1 MPPTDRRTLLLV
13 DANGLVYRAFFALP
27 YFTTRDGRPTNAVY
41 GFTTMLLKVLE
52 EQAPEYV
59 AVAFDR
65 PGPTFRHEAF
75 AEYKARR
82 RPMPDDLR
90 PQIALAKQVVEAL
103 ELPVFEVT
111 GFEAD
116 DVIGT
121 LVRRAEAGGF
131 DVLIVTGDLDALQL
145 VSAHTRVM
153 MTSRGISETVVYD
166 EAGVAAKLGV
176 TPAQVPDFK
185 SLKGDATDNIPGVPG
200 VGDKTAARL
209 LAGGTTVETLLAGL
223 DGLADARLRAKLA
236 EHREQIVQSKHIAT
250 IATDVDLSLDW
261 AALRRRTPDLD
272 RVRALFTDLEFKTLL
287 DRLGV
292 ATAAPAEQAPGAYRT
307 VSAAELGAALA
318 AATQLAIAPVAGE
331 GHPFAARLLGVAV
344 ATRPGE
350 AVYAEVN
357 GGVPAPLARVLER
370 EDLPK
375 LSQDVKRDLLL
386 LEGAGLAPRGF
397 VFDVGLASYLL
408 DPAKRT
414 HTLGG
419 AAWDFLRWR
428 MHDGAESPAATPHAG
443 RGEGLALGVGPAEAA
458 AEEADAI
465 ARLRDVME
473 RGLRTRDV
481 ERLYR
486 DVDLPLASVLARM
499 ERVGVAI
506 DAAALRALSV
516 SFRERLDALTR
527 DIHRLAGTEFNIGS
541 PRQLAFV
548 LFEKLQLPAQKRT
561 KTGYSTDA
569 EVLEQLAPLSDVVAK
584 ILEHRR
590 LSKLLGT
597 YVDALPAALHAATG
611 RLHPTFN
618 QAGSSTGRII
628 TTEPN
633 LQNIP
638 IFEEDGREVRRAFV
652 AGRPGNVLLSADYS
666 QIELRVLAHITEDPG
681 LLEAFRAGRD
691 IHTATSAEVFG
702 VASDAVT
709 AEMRRQ
715 AKMFNYG
722 IAYGITDY
730 GLAVRLRTS
739 REEARAFMDAYFA
752 RYGRVAD
759 YMRTAVER
767 ARRDGYVSTLLGRR
781 LTVPDIL
788 SRHRPTR
795 ERAERV
801 AINAAIQGT
810 AADIIKLAMLKIAR
824 EFLPRFPDVE
834 MVLQIHDELLFEV
847 PAGLVRDV
855 APEIRRLMAEAFP
868 LCVPLS
874 ADAGVGPN
882 WLDLTDVA

>member
-1 MPPTDRRTLLLV
+1 MSPADRRTLLLV

-52 EQAPEYV
+52 EQAPGYV
-59 AVAFDR
+59 AVAFDK

-75 AEYKARR
+75 ADYKALR

-90 PQIALAKQVVEAL
+90 PQVALAKQVVEAM
-103 ELPVFEVT
+103 ELPIFEVAA
-111 GFEAD
+111 FEAD

-121 LVRRAEAGGF
+121 LARRAEADGF

-145 VSAHTRVM
+145 VSPRTKVM
-153 MTSRGISETVVYD
+153 MTSRGISETMIYD
-166 EAGVAAKLGV
+166 EAAVQTKLGV

-185 SLKGDATDNIPGVPG
+185 SLKGDSTDNIPGVPG
-200 VGDKTAARL
+200 VGEKTAARL
-209 LAGGTTVETLLAGL
+209 LAGGTTVEALLAGL
-223 DGLADARLRAKLA
+223 NGVADARLRAKIE
-236 EHREQIVQSKHIAT
+236 EHREQILQSKHIAT
-250 IATDVDLSLDW
+250 IAADIDLPVVW
-261 AALRRRTPDLD
+261 ADLRRHTPDMA

-292 ATAAPAEQAPGAYRT
+292 AAAAPAEQAPGTYRT
-307 VSAAELGAALA
+307 IAAADLGAVLA
-318 AATQLAIAPVAGE
+318 DVSQLAVAPVAAD
-331 GHPFAARLLGVAV
+331 GHPFAARLRGIAL
-344 ATRPGE
+344 ATRGGE
-350 AVYAEVN
+350 AVYLALN
-357 GGVPAPLARVLER
+357 GDVPRPLADALER
-370 EDLPK
+370 DDLPK
-375 LSQDVKRDLLL
+375 LSQDIKRDRLL

-397 VFDVGLASYLL
+397 VFDVGLASYDL
-408 DPAKRT
+408 DPAKRS
-414 HTLGG
+414 HTLAS
-419 AAWDFLRWR
+419 AAWDYLHWQL
-428 MHDGAESPAATPHAG
+428 HEGAGAAEAD
-443 RGEGLALGVGPAEAA
+443 GLALGTSAPETA
-458 AEEADAI
+458 AEEADLI
-465 ARLRDVME
+465 VRLRDVME
-473 RGLRTRDV
+473 RGLRTCEV

-486 DVDLPLASVLARM
+486 EVDLPLAAVLARM

-506 DAAALRALSV
+506 DAGALRALSV

-527 DIHRLAGTEFNIGS
+527 EIHRLAGTEFNIGS
-541 PRQLAFV
+541 PKQLAFV
-548 LFEKLQLPAQKRT
+548 LFEKLQLPAQKKT

-569 EVLEQLAPLSDVVAK
+569 EVLEQLAPLSEVVAK

-597 YVDALPAALHAATG
+597 YVDALPAALHPATG
-611 RLHPTFN
+611 RLHPTYN

-652 AGRPGNVLLSADYS
+652 AGLPGHVLLSADYS
-666 QIELRVLAHITEDPG
+666 QIELRVLAHITGDPG
-681 LLEAFRAGRD
+681 LLAAFQEGRD
-691 IHTATSAEVFG
+691 IHTATSAEVFA
-702 VASDAVT
+702 VAPDAVT

-730 GLAVRLRTS
+730 GLATRLKTS
-739 REEARAFMDAYFA
+739 REEARAFMDTYFA
-752 RYGRVAD
+752 RYARVAD
-759 YMRTAVER
+759 YMREAVER
-767 ARRDGYVSTLLGRR
+767 CRREGEVRTLLGRR
-781 LTVPDIL
+781 LVVPDIL

-824 EFLPRFPDVE
+824 ELLPRFPGVE
-834 MVLQIHDELLFEV
+834 MVLQIHDELLFEL
-847 PAGLVRDV
+847 PKDLVRDA
-855 APEIRRLMAEAFP
+855 APEIRRLMADAYP
-868 LCVPLS
+868 LRVPLPV
-874 ADAGVGPN
+874 DAGIGPN

>member
-1 MPPTDRRTLLLV
+1 
-13 DANGLVYRAFFALP
+13 
-27 YFTTRDGRPTNAVY
+27 
-41 GFTTMLLKVLE
+41 
-52 EQAPEYV
+52 
-59 AVAFDR
+59 
-65 PGPTFRHEAF
+65 
-75 AEYKARR
+75 
-82 RPMPDDLR
+82 
-90 PQIALAKQVVEAL
+90 VE
-103 ELPVFEVT
+103 
-111 GFEAD
+111 
-116 DVIGT
+116 
-121 LVRRAEAGGF
+121 
-131 DVLIVTGDLDALQL
+131 
-145 VSAHTRVM
+145 
-153 MTSRGISETVVYD
+153 
-166 EAGVAAKLGV
+166 AKLGV
-176 TPAQVPDFK
+176 APAQVPDLK

-209 LAGGTTVETLLAGL
+209 LAGGATVETLLADLNGMP
-223 DGLADARLRAKLA
+223 DAKLRAKLA
-236 EHREQIVQSKHIAT
+236 EHREQILSSKHLAT
-250 IATDVDLSLDW
+250 IATDVDLPVDW
-261 AALRRRTPDLD
+261 AVLRRHTPDME
-272 RVRALFTDLEFKTLL
+272 RVRALFTELEFKTLL

-292 ATAAPAEQAPGAYRT
+292 VAAAPAEQAPGTYRT
-307 VSAAELGAALA
+307 IGAAKLGAVLA
-318 AATQLAIAPVAGE
+318 DATKLAIVPVAGE
-331 GHPFAARLLGVAV
+331 GHPFAARLEGIAL

-350 AVYAEVN
+350 AVYLELN
-357 GGVPAPLARVLER
+357 GSVPGPLADALER

-375 LSQDVKRDLLL
+375 LSEDVKRDVLLA
-386 LEGAGLAPRGF
+386 EGAGLTPRGF
-397 VFDVGLASYLL
+397 VFDVGLASYDL
-408 DPAKRT
+408 DPAKRS
-414 HTLGG
+414 HTLAS
-419 AAWDFLRWR
+419 AAWDFLHWR
-428 MHDGAESPAATPHAG
+428 LHEDGAEEGGLLLGASASETAG
-443 RGEGLALGVGPAEAA
+443 
-458 AEEADAI
+458 EEADLI
-465 ARLRDVME
+465 VRLHDVME
-473 RGLRTRDV
+473 RGLRTREV

-486 DVDLPLASVLARM
+486 DVDLPLASVLAQM
-499 ERVGVAI
+499 ERAGVAI

-516 SFRERLDALTR
+516 SFRERLDALTG

-541 PRQLAFV
+541 PKQLAFV

-569 EVLEQLAPLSDVVAK
+569 EVLEQLAPLSEVVAK

-597 YVDALPAALHAATG
+597 YVDALPAALHTTTG

-681 LLEAFRAGRD
+681 LLAAFQEGRD

-702 VASDAVT
+702 VAPDAVT
-709 AEMRRQ
+709 ADMRRQ

-722 IAYGITDY
+722 IAYGITDF
-730 GLAVRLRTS
+730 GLAVRLKTS

-752 RYGRVAD
+752 RYPRVAD
-759 YMRTAVER
+759 YMRQAVER
-767 ARRDGYVSTLLGRR
+767 CRRDGDVRTLLGRR
-781 LTVPDIL
+781 LPVPDIL

-824 EFLPRFPDVE
+824 ELLPRFPGVE

-847 PAGLVRDV
+847 PKELVGDA
-855 APEIRRLMAEAFP
+855 APEIRRLMADAYP
-868 LCVPLS
+868 LRVPLV

-882 WLDLTDVA
+882 WLDLTDIA

>member
-1 MPPTDRRTLLLV
+1 MSPADRRLLLLV

-52 EQAPEYV
+52 EQGPEYV
-59 AVAFDR
+59 AVAFDK
-65 PGPTFRHEAF
+65 PGPTFRHETF
-75 AEYKARR
+75 AEYKALR

-90 PQIALAKQVVEAL
+90 PQIALTKQIVEAMD
-103 ELPVFEVT
+103 LPIFEVA

-121 LVRRAEAGGF
+121 LARRAEAAGF
-131 DVLIVTGDLDALQL
+131 EVLIVTGDLDALQL
-145 VSAHTRVM
+145 VSPRTRVM
-153 MTSRGISETVVYD
+153 MTSRGISETVIYD
-166 EAGVAAKLGV
+166 EAGVETKLGV
-176 TPAQVPDFK
+176 TPVQVPDFK
-185 SLKGDATDNIPGVPG
+185 SLKGDSTDNIPGVPG

-209 LAGGTTVETLLAGL
+209 LTGGKTVEALLSGL
-223 DGLADARLRAKLA
+223 NGVTDARLRAKLE
-236 EHREQIVQSKHIAT
+236 EHREQILQSKHIAT
-250 IATDVDLSLDW
+250 IAADMDLPVDWDV
-261 AALRRRTPDLD
+261 LRRHTPDMA

-292 ATAAPAEQAPGAYRT
+292 ASAAPADQHPGTYRT
-307 VSAAELGAALA
+307 IVPDELGRVLGPASQVAVALVAA
-318 AATQLAIAPVAGE
+318 E
-331 GHPFAARLLGVAV
+331 GHPFDARLRGAAV
-344 ATRPGE
+344 ATHAGE
-350 AVYAEVN
+350 AVYVELNGEVP
-357 GGVPAPLARVLER
+357 GPLADVVQR

-375 LSQDVKRDLLL
+375 LSQDIKRDRLL

-397 VFDVGLASYLL
+397 VFDVGLASFAM
-408 DPAKRT
+408 DPAKRS
-414 HTLGG
+414 HTLAS
-419 AAWDFLRWR
+419 AAWDYLHWQL
-428 MHDGAESPAATPHAG
+428 HGSAPDEAAP
-443 RGEGLALGVGPAEAA
+443 LLGPSGPDAA
-458 AEEADAI
+458 AEEADLI
-465 ARLRDVME
+465 VRLRDVME
-473 RGLRTRDV
+473 RGLRTCEVD
-481 ERLYR
+481 RLYY
-486 DVDLPLASVLARM
+486 DVDLPLAAVLARM
-499 ERVGVAI
+499 EQVGVAI

-516 SFRERLDALTR
+516 SFRERLEALTG

-541 PRQLAFV
+541 PKQLAFV

-569 EVLEQLAPLSDVVAK
+569 EVLEQLAPLSEVVAK

-597 YVDALPAALHAATG
+597 YVDALPAALHAETG
-611 RLHPTFN
+611 RLHPTYN

-666 QIELRVLAHITEDPG
+666 QIELRVLAHITDDPG
-681 LLEAFRAGRD
+681 LLAAFQEGRD

-702 VASDAVT
+702 VAPDEVT
-709 AEMRRQ
+709 ADMRRQ

-730 GLAVRLRTS
+730 GLATRLKTS
-739 REEARAFMDAYFA
+739 REQAKAFMDTYFS
-752 RYGRVAD
+752 RYARVAD
-759 YMRTAVER
+759 YMRQAVER
-767 ARRDGYVSTLLGRR
+767 CRREGEVRTLLGRR
-781 LTVPDIL
+781 LVVPDIL

-810 AADIIKLAMLKIAR
+810 AADIIKLAMLKISR
-824 EFLPRFPDVE
+824 ELLPRFPDVD

-847 PAGLVRDV
+847 PKGLVGDV
-855 APEIRRLMAEAFP
+855 TPEIRRLMADAYP
-868 LCVPLS
+868 LKVPLPV
-874 ADAGVGPN
+874 DAGIGPN
-882 WLDLTDVA
+882 WLDLTTVA

>member
-1 MPPTDRRTLLLV
+1 MSSADRRTLLLV

-52 EQAPEYV
+52 EQAPTHV

-75 AEYKARR
+75 AEYKALR

-90 PQIALAKQVVEAL
+90 PQIALAKGVVEVL
-103 ELPVFEVT
+103 ELPIFEVT

-121 LVRRAEAGGF
+121 LVRRAEADGF
-131 DVLIVTGDLDALQL
+131 EVLIVTGDLDALQL
-145 VSAHTRVM
+145 VSPRTKVM
-153 MTSRGISETVVYD
+153 MTSRGISDTVIYD
-166 EAGVAAKLGV
+166 EAGVEGKLGV

-209 LAGGTTVETLLAGL
+209 LAGGVTVETLLADL

-250 IATDVDLSLDW
+250 IATDIDLPVDWS
-261 AALRRRTPDLD
+261 ALRRHTPDME
-272 RVRALFTDLEFKTLL
+272 RVRALFTDLEFRTLL

-292 ATAAPAEQAPGAYRT
+292 ATAAPADQTRGTYRT
-307 VSAAELGAALA
+307 IAASDLGAVLA
-318 AATQLAIAPVAGE
+318 NATQLAVAPVAEE
-331 GHPFAARLLGVAV
+331 GHPFSARLRGVAL
-344 ATRPGE
+344 ATQPGE
-350 AVYAEVN
+350 AVYLET
-357 GGVPAPLARVLER
+357 GGDVPRPLAEALKR

-375 LSQDVKRDLLL
+375 LSQDVKRDVLL
-386 LEGAGLAPRGF
+386 LEGVGLAPRGF
-397 VFDVGLASYLL
+397 VFDVGLASYAL
-408 DPAKRT
+408 DPAKRS
-414 HTLGG
+414 HTLATAAFDFLHWQLHGG
-419 AAWDFLRWR
+419 AADAGGPLL
-428 MHDGAESPAATPHAG
+428 GESPAETAG
-443 RGEGLALGVGPAEAA
+443 
-458 AEEADAI
+458 EEADLI
-465 ARLRDVME
+465 VRLRDVMD
-473 RGLRTRDV
+473 RGLRTREVD
-481 ERLYR
+481 RLYR
-486 DVDLPLASVLARM
+486 ELDLPLAFVLARM

-516 SFRERLDALTR
+516 SFRERLDVLTR

-541 PRQLAFV
+541 PKQLAHV

-569 EVLEQLAPLSDVVAK
+569 EVLEQLAPLSEVVAK

-597 YVDALPAALHAATG
+597 YVDALPAALHPASG
-611 RLHPTFN
+611 RLHPTYN
-618 QAGSSTGRII
+618 QGGSSTGRIV

-652 AGRPGNVLLSADYS
+652 AGRPDHVLLSADYS

-681 LLEAFRAGRD
+681 LLAAFQEGRD

-702 VASDAVT
+702 VAPDAVT
-709 AEMRRQ
+709 ADMRRQ

-722 IAYGITDY
+722 IAYGITDF
-730 GLAVRLRTS
+730 GLATRLQIS
-739 REEARAFMDAYFA
+739 REEARAFMDTYFA
-752 RYGRVAD
+752 RYARVAD
-759 YMRTAVER
+759 YMREAVER
-767 ARRDGYVSTLLGRR
+767 CRRDGDVRTLLGRR
-781 LTVPDIL
+781 LPVPDIL

-824 EFLPRFPDVE
+824 ELLPRFPGVE
-834 MVLQIHDELLFEV
+834 MVLQIHDELLFEL
-847 PAGLVRDV
+847 PKDLVAEV
-855 APEIRRLMAEAFP
+855 APEIRRLMADAYP
-868 LCVPLS
+868 LRVPLPV
-874 ADAGVGPN
+874 DAGIGPN

>member
-1 MPPTDRRTLLLV
+1 MSSADRRTLLLV

-52 EQAPEYV
+52 EQAPTHV
-59 AVAFDR
+59 AVAFDK

-75 AEYKARR
+75 AEYKALR

-90 PQIALAKQVVEAL
+90 PQIALARHVVEVL
-103 ELPVFEVT
+103 ELPMFEVA

-121 LVRRAEAGGF
+121 LVRRAEAEGF

-145 VSAHTRVM
+145 VSPRTKVM
-153 MTSRGISETVVYD
+153 MTSRGISETVIYD
-166 EAGVAAKLGV
+166 EPGVEAKLGV

-185 SLKGDATDNIPGVPG
+185 SLKGDSTDNIPGVPG

-209 LAGGTTVETLLAGL
+209 LAGGASVETLLADLNGRV
-223 DGLADARLRAKLA
+223 DAKLRAKLA
-236 EHREQIVQSKHIAT
+236 EHREQILASKHIAT
-250 IATDVDLSLDW
+250 IATDIDLPVDW
-261 AALRRRTPDLD
+261 TALRRHTPEME
-272 RVRALFTDLEFKTLL
+272 RVRALFTDLEFRTLL

-292 ATAAPAEQAPGAYRT
+292 ATAAPADQTRGAYRT
-307 VSAAELGAALA
+307 VAASDLGAVLA
-318 AATQLAIAPVAGE
+318 DATQLAIAPVAEE
-331 GHPFAARLLGVAV
+331 GHPFAARLRGVGLAV
-344 ATRPGE
+344 RPGE
-350 AVYAEVN
+350 AAYVELD
-357 GGVPAPLARVLER
+357 GDVPAPLADALQR

-386 LEGAGLAPRGF
+386 VEGAGLVPRGF
-397 VFDVGLASYLL
+397 VFDVGLASYAL
-408 DPAKRT
+408 DPAKRS
-414 HTLGG
+414 HTLAT
-419 AAWDFLRWR
+419 AAFDFLHRQL
-428 MHDGAESPAATPHAG
+428 HEDAPEDG
-443 RGEGLALGVGPAEAA
+443 GLLLGGNVSEAA
-458 AEEADAI
+458 GEAADLI
-465 ARLRDVME
+465 VRLRDVME
-473 RGLRTRDV
+473 RGLRTREVD
-481 ERLYR
+481 RLYR
-486 DVDLPLASVLARM
+486 DVDLPLAAVLARM

-516 SFRERLDALTR
+516 SFRERLEGLTG

-541 PRQLAFV
+541 PKQLAFV

-569 EVLEQLAPLSDVVAK
+569 EVLEQLAPLSEVVAK

-597 YVDALPAALHAATG
+597 YVDALPAVLHPASG
-611 RLHPTFN
+611 RLHPTYN

-652 AGRPGNVLLSADYS
+652 AGRPGSVLLSADYS

-681 LLEAFRAGRD
+681 LLAAFQEGRD

-702 VASDAVT
+702 VAPDAVT

-730 GLAVRLRTS
+730 GLATRLRTS
-739 REEARAFMDAYFA
+739 REEARAFMDTYFA
-752 RYGRVAD
+752 RYARVAD
-759 YMRTAVER
+759 YMREAVER
-767 ARRDGYVSTLLGRR
+767 CRRDGDVRTLLGRR
-781 LTVPDIL
+781 LPVPDIL

-824 EFLPRFPDVE
+824 ELLPRFPGVE

-847 PAGLVRDV
+847 PTELVVGV
-855 APEIRRLMAEAFP
+855 APEIRRLMADAYP
-868 LCVPLS
+868 LRVPLP
-874 ADAGVGPN
+874 ADAGFGPN
-882 WLDLTDVA
+882 WLDLTAVA

>member
-1 MPPTDRRTLLLV
+1 MSPAERRTLLLV

-52 EQAPEYV
+52 EQAPGYV
-59 AVAFDR
+59 AVAFDK

-75 AEYKARR
+75 AEYKALR

-90 PQIALAKQVVEAL
+90 PQIAATKRVVEVL
-103 ELPVFEVT
+103 ELPVFEAT

-121 LVRRAEAGGF
+121 LTRRAEADGF
-131 DVLIVTGDLDALQL
+131 EVLIVTGDLDVLQL
-145 VSAHTRVM
+145 VSPHTKVM
-153 MTSRGISETVVYD
+153 MTSRGISDTVIYD
-166 EAGVAAKLGV
+166 EAGVEAKLGV
-176 TPAQVPDFK
+176 TPSQVPDFK
-185 SLKGDATDNIPGVPG
+185 SLKGDSTDNIPGVPG
-200 VGDKTAARL
+200 IGDKTAARV
-209 LAGGTTVETLLAGL
+209 LAGGVTVERLLAGL
-223 DGLADARLRAKLA
+223 NGMTDARLRAKLE
-236 EHREQIVQSKHIAT
+236 EHREQILSSKHIAT
-250 IATDVDLSLDW
+250 IATDVDLSVDW
-261 AALRRRTPDLD
+261 SALRRHTPDME
-272 RVRALFTDLEFKTLL
+272 RVRALFTDLEFRTLL

-292 ATAAPAEQAPGAYRT
+292 ATAAPADQPRGGYRAI
-307 VSAAELGAALA
+307 AASELGTVLEK
-318 AATQLAIAPVAGE
+318 ATQLAVAPVAGE
-331 GHPFAARLLGVAV
+331 GHPFVAGLRGIAL
-344 ATRPGE
+344 ATRPGA
-350 AVYAEVN
+350 AVYLDL
-357 GGVPAPLARVLER
+357 GDGVPEPLADALED
-370 EDLPK
+370 EELPK
-375 LSQDVKRDLLL
+375 FSQDVKRDILL
-386 LEGAGLAPRGF
+386 LEGAGLKPHGF
-397 VFDVGLASYLL
+397 AFDVGLASFDL
-408 DPAKRT
+408 DAAKRT
-414 HTLGG
+414 HTLAT
-419 AAWDFLRWR
+419 AAFDFLHWQL
-428 MHDGAESPAATPHAG
+428 HDGAAGAG
-443 RGEGLALGVGPAEAA
+443 RPPAVEGGLALQAGNEPEFAG
-458 AEEADAI
+458 EEADVI
-465 ARLRDVME
+465 VRLHDVME
-473 RGLRTRDV
+473 RGLRARDV
-481 ERLYR
+481 DQLYR
-486 DVDLPLASVLARM
+486 DLDLPLAFVLAGM
-499 ERVGVAI
+499 ERAGVAI
-506 DAAALRALSV
+506 DAGALGALSV
-516 SFRERLDALTR
+516 SFRERLEVLTR

-541 PRQLAFV
+541 PKQLAHV
-548 LFEKLQLPAQKRT
+548 LFEKLQLPAQKKT

-569 EVLEQLAPLSDVVAK
+569 EVLEQLAPLSEVVAK

-597 YVDALPAALHAATG
+597 YVDALPAALNPKTG
-611 RLHPTFN
+611 RLHPTYN
-618 QAGSSTGRII
+618 QAGSSTGRIV

-681 LLEAFRAGRD
+681 LLAAFREGRD

-702 VASDAVT
+702 VAPEAVT

-730 GLAVRLRTS
+730 GLATRLKTS
-739 REEARAFMDAYFA
+739 REEARAFMDTYFA
-752 RYGRVAD
+752 RYARVAD
-759 YMRTAVER
+759 YMRDAVER
-767 ARRDGYVSTLLGRR
+767 CRRDGDVRTLLGRR
-781 LTVPDIL
+781 LPVPDIL

-824 EFLPRFPDVE
+824 ELRPRFPGVE

-847 PAGLVRDV
+847 PRDLVAEA
-855 APEIRRLMAEAFP
+855 APEIRRLMADAYP
-868 LCVPLS
+868 LRVPLP

>member
-1 MPPTDRRTLLLV
+1 MASSDSRRTLLLV

-52 EQAPEYV
+52 EQAPGYV
-59 AVAFDR
+59 AIAFDK

-75 AEYKARR
+75 AEYKALR

-90 PQIALAKQVVEAL
+90 PQIALAKQVVDAL
-103 ELPVFEVT
+103 ELPVFEVA

-121 LVRRAEAGGF
+121 LTRRAEADGF

-145 VSAHTRVM
+145 VTPHTKVM
-153 MTSRGISETVVYD
+153 MTSRGISDTVVYD
-166 EAGVAAKLGV
+166 EAGVEAKLGV
-176 TPAQVPDFK
+176 APAQVPDFK
-185 SLKGDATDNIPGVPG
+185 SLKGDSTDNIPGVPG
-200 VGDKTAARL
+200 IGDKTAARL
-209 LAGGTTVETLLAGL
+209 LAGGKTVDTLLADL
-223 DGLADARLRAKLA
+223 DTLADARLRPKLA
-236 EHREQIVQSKHIAT
+236 EHREQILQSKHIAT
-250 IATDVDLSLDW
+250 IATGVDLPVDW
-261 AALRRRTPDLD
+261 NALRRHTPDME
-272 RVRALFTDLEFKTLL
+272 RVRALFTDLEFRTLL
-287 DRLGV
+287 DRMGV
-292 ATAAPAEQAPGAYRT
+292 ATAAPADHAKGAYRT
-307 VSAAELGAALA
+307 VDGGEVAAFLAGAE
-318 AATQLAIAPVAGE
+318 QLAIAPVAGE
-331 GHPFAARLLGVAV
+331 GHPFAARLTGIAL
-344 ATRPGE
+344 ATRAGE
-350 AVYAEVN
+350 AVYTPVEGELPAALAEALRR
-357 GGVPAPLARVLER
+357 P
-370 EDLPK
+370 DLPK
-375 LSQDVKRDLLL
+375 LSQDTKRDRLL
-386 LEGAGLAPRGF
+386 LEGAGVAPAGLA
-397 VFDVGLASYLL
+397 FDVGLASFAL
-408 DPAKRT
+408 DPSKRS
-414 HTLGG
+414 HTLGS
-419 AAWDFLRWR
+419 AAWDFLHWQLHGRAP
-428 MHDGAESPAATPHAG
+428 AEDTPAG
-443 RGEGLALGVGPAEAA
+443 QLALGDGVDVPAAA
-458 AEEADAI
+458 AEEADVV

-473 RGLRTRDV
+473 RGMRTREVD
-481 ERLYR
+481 RLYN
-486 DVDLPLASVLARM
+486 DLDLPLAAVLAQM

-516 SFRERLDALTR
+516 SFRERLDVLTR

-541 PRQLAFV
+541 PKQLAFV

-569 EVLEQLAPLSDVVAK
+569 EVLEQLAPLSEVVAK

-597 YVDALPAALHAATG
+597 YVDALPAALYPATG

-618 QAGSSTGRII
+618 QGGSSTGRIV

-638 IFEEDGREVRRAFV
+638 IFEEDGREVRRAFI

-681 LLEAFRAGRD
+681 LLDAFRRRLD

-702 VASDAVT
+702 CAPEAVT

-730 GLAVRLRTS
+730 GLAVRLKTS
-739 REEARAFMDAYFA
+739 REEARAFIDAYFA
-752 RYGRVAD
+752 RYVRVGD
-759 YMRTAVER
+759 YMREAVER
-767 ARRDGYVSTLLGRR
+767 ARREGDVRTLLGRR
-781 LTVPDIL
+781 LPIPDIL

-810 AADIIKLAMLKIAR
+810 AADIIKLAMLRVAR
-824 EFLPRFPDVE
+824 DLLPRYPDVA

-847 PAGLVRDV
+847 PAPLVGEV
-855 APEIRRLMAEAFP
+855 APEIRRLMADAYP
-868 LCVPLS
+868 LRVPLV

>member
-1 MPPTDRRTLLLV
+1 MSSADRRTLLLV

-52 EQAPEYV
+52 EQAPTHV
-59 AVAFDR
+59 AVAFDK

-75 AEYKARR
+75 AEYKALR

-90 PQIALAKQVVEAL
+90 PQIALAKCVVEVL
-103 ELPVFEVT
+103 ELPIFEVT

-121 LVRRAEAGGF
+121 LVRRAEAEGF
-131 DVLIVTGDLDALQL
+131 EVLIVTGDLDALQL
-145 VSAHTRVM
+145 VSPRTKVM
-153 MTSRGISETVVYD
+153 MTSRGISDTVIYD
-166 EAGVAAKLGV
+166 EAGVEGKLGV

-209 LAGGTTVETLLAGL
+209 LAGGVTVDTLLADL
-223 DGLADARLRAKLA
+223 DRLADARLRAKLA

-250 IATDVDLSLDW
+250 IATDIDLPVEW
-261 AALRRRTPDLD
+261 PALRRHTPDME
-272 RVRALFTDLEFKTLL
+272 RVRALFTDLEFRTLL

-292 ATAAPAEQAPGAYRT
+292 ATAAPADQTRGTYRT
-307 VSAAELGAALA
+307 IAASDLGAVLA
-318 AATQLAIAPVAGE
+318 NATQLAVAPVAEE
-331 GHPFAARLLGVAV
+331 GHPFSARLRGVAL

-350 AVYAEVN
+350 AVYLETA
-357 GGVPAPLARVLER
+357 GDVPRPLAEALER

-375 LSQDVKRDLLL
+375 LSQDVKRDVLL

-397 VFDVGLASYLL
+397 VFDVGLASYAL
-408 DPAKRT
+408 DPAKRS
-414 HTLGG
+414 HTLATAAFDFLHRQLHEGG
-419 AAWDFLRWR
+419 AEAGGPLL
-428 MHDGAESPAATPHAG
+428 GGSPAGTAG
-443 RGEGLALGVGPAEAA
+443 
-458 AEEADAI
+458 EEADLI
-465 ARLRDVME
+465 VRLRGVME
-473 RGLRTRDV
+473 RGLRTREVD
-481 ERLYR
+481 RLYR
-486 DVDLPLASVLARM
+486 ELDLPLAFVLARM

-506 DAAALRALSV
+506 DASALRALSV
-516 SFRERLDALTR
+516 SFRERLGVLTG

-541 PRQLAFV
+541 PKQLAHV
-548 LFEKLQLPAQKRT
+548 LFEKLQLPAQKKT

-569 EVLEQLAPLSDVVAK
+569 EVLEQLAPLSEVVAK

-597 YVDALPAALHAATG
+597 YVDALPAALHPVSG
-611 RLHPTFN
+611 RLHPTYN
-618 QAGSSTGRII
+618 QGGSSTGRIV

-652 AGRPGNVLLSADYS
+652 AGRPDHVLLSADYS

-681 LLEAFRAGRD
+681 LLAAFQEGRD

-702 VASDAVT
+702 VAADAVT
-709 AEMRRQ
+709 ADMRRQ

-722 IAYGITDY
+722 IAYGITDF
-730 GLAVRLRTS
+730 GLATRLQIS
-739 REEARAFMDAYFA
+739 REEARAFIDTYFA
-752 RYGRVAD
+752 RYARVAD
-759 YMRTAVER
+759 YMREAVER
-767 ARRDGYVSTLLGRR
+767 CRRDGDVRTLLGRR
-781 LTVPDIL
+781 LPVPDIL

-824 EFLPRFPDVE
+824 ELLPRFPAVE

-847 PAGLVRDV
+847 PKDVVAGV
-855 APEIRRLMAEAFP
+855 APEIRRLMADAYP
-868 LCVPLS
+868 LCVPLPV
-874 ADAGVGPN
+874 DAGIGPN

>member
-1 MPPTDRRTLLLV
+1 MSSADRRTLLLV

-52 EQAPEYV
+52 EQAPTHV
-59 AVAFDR
+59 AVAFDK

-75 AEYKARR
+75 AEYKALR

-90 PQIALAKQVVEAL
+90 PQIALAHRVVEVL

-121 LVRRAEAGGF
+121 LVRRAEADGL
-131 DVLIVTGDLDALQL
+131 DTLIVTGDLDALQL
-145 VSAHTRVM
+145 VSPHTKVM
-153 MTSRGISETVVYD
+153 MTSRGISDTVIYD
-166 EAGVAAKLGV
+166 EAGVETKLGV

-185 SLKGDATDNIPGVPG
+185 SLKGDSTDNIPGVPG

-209 LAGGTTVETLLAGL
+209 LAGGVTVEALLAGL
-223 DGLADARLRAKLA
+223 NGMSDARLRAKLA
-236 EHREQIVQSKHIAT
+236 EHREQILSSKHIAT
-250 IATDVDLSLDW
+250 IATDVALPVDW
-261 AALRRRTPDLD
+261 AALRRHTPDME
-272 RVRALFTDLEFKTLL
+272 RVRALFTDLEFRTLL

-292 ATAAPAEQAPGAYRT
+292 ATAAPADQTRGTYRT
-307 VSAAELGAALA
+307 IAGSDLGAVLA
-318 AATQLAIAPVAGE
+318 GATQLAVAPVAEE
-331 GHPFAARLLGVAV
+331 GPPFSARLRGVAL

-350 AVYAEVN
+350 AVYLET
-357 GGVPAPLARVLER
+357 GGDVPRPLAEALER
-370 EDLPK
+370 DGLPK
-375 LSQDVKRDLLL
+375 LSQDVKRDVLL
-386 LEGAGLAPRGF
+386 LEGAGVAPSGF
-397 VFDVGLASYLL
+397 VFDVGLASYAL
-408 DPAKRT
+408 DPAKRS
-414 HTLGG
+414 HTLAT
-419 AAWDFLRWR
+419 AAFDFLHWQL
-428 MHDGAESPAATPHAG
+428 HEAAAEPG
-443 RGEGLALGVGPAEAA
+443 GLALGESPAGAA
-458 AEEADAI
+458 GEEADLI
-465 ARLRDVME
+465 VRLRDVME
-473 RGLRTRDV
+473 RGLRTREVD
-481 ERLYR
+481 RLYR
-486 DVDLPLASVLARM
+486 DLDLPLALVLARM

-516 SFRERLDALTR
+516 SFRERLDVLTR

-541 PRQLAFV
+541 PKQLAFV
-548 LFEKLQLPAQKRT
+548 LFEKLQLPAQKKT

-569 EVLEQLAPLSDVVAK
+569 EVLEQLAPLSEVVEK

-597 YVDALPAALHAATG
+597 YVDALPAALHPATG
-611 RLHPTFN
+611 RLHPTYN
-618 QAGSSTGRII
+618 EAGSSTGRIV

-652 AGRPGNVLLSADYS
+652 AGRPGHVLLSADYS

-681 LLEAFRAGRD
+681 LLAAFQEGRD

-702 VASDAVT
+702 VAPGAVT

-722 IAYGITDY
+722 IAYGITDF
-730 GLAVRLRTS
+730 GLAARLKTT

-752 RYGRVAD
+752 RYARVAD
-759 YMRTAVER
+759 YMREAVER
-767 ARRDGYVSTLLGRR
+767 CRRDGDVRTLLGRR
-781 LTVPDIL
+781 LPVPDIL

-824 EFLPRFPDVE
+824 ELLPRFPGVE

-847 PAGLVRDV
+847 PKDLVRDV
-855 APEIRRLMAEAFP
+855 APEIRRLMADAYP
-868 LCVPLS
+868 LRVPLPV
-874 ADAGVGPN
+874 DAGIGPN

>member
-1 MPPTDRRTLLLV
+1 MSPADRRTLLLV

-27 YFTTRDGRPTNAVY
+27 YFTTRDGRPTSAVY
-41 GFTTMLLKVLE
+41 GFTTMLLKVFE

-59 AVAFDR
+59 AVAFDK

-75 AEYKARR
+75 AEYKALR

-90 PQIALAKQVVEAL
+90 PQIALAKRVVETL
-103 ELPVFEVT
+103 ELPVFEAA

-116 DVIGT
+116 DIIGT
-121 LVRRAEAGGF
+121 LVRRAEADGF

-145 VSAHTRVM
+145 VSPHTKVM

-166 EAGVAAKLGV
+166 EAGVEGKLGV

-209 LAGGTTVETLLAGL
+209 LAGGATVETLLSDLNGI
-223 DGLADARLRAKLA
+223 ADARLRAKLA
-236 EHREQIVQSKHIAT
+236 EHREQILSSKHIAT
-250 IATDVDLSLDW
+250 IATDVDLPLDW
-261 AALRRRTPDLD
+261 PALRRHTPDME

-287 DRLGV
+287 ERLGV
-292 ATAAPAEQAPGAYRT
+292 ASAAPADQMRGTYRT
-307 VSAAELGAALA
+307 IAAAELESVLA
-318 AATQLAIAPVAGE
+318 GATQLAVVPVAE
-331 GHPFAARLLGVAV
+331 DGHPFAARLRGMAL
-344 ATRPGE
+344 ATRAGQ
-350 AVYAEVN
+350 AVYLELN
-357 GGVPAPLARVLER
+357 GDVPRSLADALQR

-375 LSQDVKRDLLL
+375 LSEDVKRDVLLA
-386 LEGAGLAPRGF
+386 EGAGLAPRGF
-397 VFDVGLASYLL
+397 VFDVGLASFDL
-408 DPAKRT
+408 DPAKRS
-414 HTLGG
+414 HTLTA
-419 AAWDFLRWR
+419 AAWDFLHWR
-428 MHDGAESPAATPHAG
+428 LHEEAAEDG
-443 RGEGLALGVGPAEAA
+443 GLALGAGVPEAA
-458 AEEADAI
+458 GEAADLI
-465 ARLRDVME
+465 VRLRDVME
-473 RGLRTRDV
+473 RGLRTREV
-481 ERLYR
+481 ERLYH
-486 DVDLPLASVLARM
+486 DVDLPLAGVLARM

-516 SFRERLDALTR
+516 SFRERLEALTR

-541 PRQLAFV
+541 PKQLAFV

-569 EVLEQLAPLSDVVAK
+569 EVLEQLAPLSEVVAK

-597 YVDALPAALHAATG
+597 YVDALPAALHGTTG

-681 LLEAFRAGRD
+681 LLAAFQEGRD

-702 VASDAVT
+702 VAPGAVT

-730 GLAVRLRTS
+730 GLAVRLKTS

-752 RYGRVAD
+752 RYARVAD
-759 YMRTAVER
+759 YMREAVER
-767 ARRDGYVSTLLGRR
+767 CRRDGDVRTLLGRR
-781 LTVPDIL
+781 LPVPDIL

-810 AADIIKLAMLKIAR
+810 AADIIKLAMLKVAR
-824 EFLPRFPDVE
+824 ELLPRFPGVE

-847 PAGLVRDV
+847 PKDLVGEV
-855 APEIRRLMAEAFP
+855 APEIRRLMADAYP
-868 LCVPLS
+868 LRVPLPV
-874 ADAGVGPN
+874 DAGIGPN

>member
-1 MPPTDRRTLLLV
+1 MSSADRRTLLLV

-52 EQAPEYV
+52 EQAPTHV

-75 AEYKARR
+75 AEYKALR

-90 PQIALAKQVVEAL
+90 PQIALAHRVVEVL
-103 ELPVFEVT
+103 ELPVFEVA

-121 LVRRAEAGGF
+121 LVRRAEAAGF
-131 DVLIVTGDLDALQL
+131 ETLIVTGDLDALQL
-145 VSAHTRVM
+145 VSPRTKVM
-153 MTSRGISETVVYD
+153 MTSRGISETVIYD
-166 EAGVAAKLGV
+166 EAGVEAKLGV
-176 TPAQVPDFK
+176 TPVQVPDFK
-185 SLKGDATDNIPGVPG
+185 SLKGDSTDNIPGVPG

-209 LAGGTTVETLLAGL
+209 LAGGVTVDTLLADL
-223 DGLADARLRAKLA
+223 NDMSDARLRAKLA
-236 EHREQIVQSKHIAT
+236 EHREQILQSKHIAT
-250 IATDVDLSLDW
+250 IATEVDLPVDW
-261 AALRRRTPDLD
+261 AVLRRHTPDME
-272 RVRALFTDLEFKTLL
+272 RVRALFTDLEFRTLL

-292 ATAAPAEQAPGAYRT
+292 ATAAPGDQARGTYRT
-307 VSAAELGAALA
+307 IAAPELGEVLA
-318 AATQLAIAPVAGE
+318 NATLLAVAPVAEE
-331 GHPFAARLLGVAV
+331 GHPFSARLRGVAL
-344 ATRPGE
+344 ATRPGD
-350 AVYAEVN
+350 AVYLET
-357 GGVPAPLARVLER
+357 GGEIPRPLADALER

-375 LSQDVKRDLLL
+375 LSQDVKRDVLL

-397 VFDVGLASYLL
+397 VFDVGLASYAL
-408 DPAKRT
+408 DPAKRS
-414 HTLGG
+414 HTLATAAFDFLHWQLHEG
-419 AAWDFLRWR
+419 AAQPD
-428 MHDGAESPAATPHAG
+428 A
-443 RGEGLALGVGPAEAA
+443 LALGESPAEAA
-458 AEEADAI
+458 GEESDLI
-465 ARLRDVME
+465 VRLRDVME
-473 RGLRTRDV
+473 RGLRTREVD
-481 ERLYR
+481 RLYR
-486 DVDLPLASVLARM
+486 DLDLPLALVLARM

-516 SFRERLDALTR
+516 SFRERLDVLTR
-527 DIHRLAGTEFNIGS
+527 DIHSLAGTEFNIGS
-541 PRQLAFV
+541 PKQLAFV
-548 LFEKLQLPAQKRT
+548 LFEKLQLPAQKKT

-569 EVLEQLAPLSDVVAK
+569 EVLEQLAPLSEVVEK

-597 YVDALPAALHAATG
+597 YVDALPAALHPATG
-611 RLHPTFN
+611 RLHPTYN
-618 QAGSSTGRII
+618 EAGSSTGRIV

-681 LLEAFRAGRD
+681 LLAAFQEGRD

-702 VASDAVT
+702 VAPDAVT

-722 IAYGITDY
+722 IAYGITDF
-730 GLAVRLRTS
+730 GLAARLKTS
-739 REEARAFMDAYFA
+739 REEARAFMDTYFA

-759 YMRTAVER
+759 YMREAVER
-767 ARRDGYVSTLLGRR
+767 CRRDGDVRTLLGRR
-781 LTVPDIL
+781 LPVPDIL

-824 EFLPRFPDVE
+824 ELLPRFPGVE

-847 PAGLVRDV
+847 PAELVRDV
-855 APEIRRLMAEAFP
+855 APEIRRLMADAYP
-868 LCVPLS
+868 LRVPLPV
-874 ADAGVGPN
+874 DAGIGPN

>member
-1 MPPTDRRTLLLV
+1 MSPADRRTLLLV

-52 EQAPEYV
+52 EQAPTHV
-59 AVAFDR
+59 AVAFDK

-75 AEYKARR
+75 AEYKALR

-90 PQIALAKQVVEAL
+90 PQIALARQVVEVL
-103 ELPVFEVT
+103 ELPMFEVA

-121 LVRRAEAGGF
+121 LVRRAEADGL
-131 DVLIVTGDLDALQL
+131 DTLIVTGDLDALQL
-145 VSAHTRVM
+145 VSPHTKVM
-153 MTSRGISETVVYD
+153 MTSRGISETVIYD
-166 EAGVAAKLGV
+166 EAGVEAKLGV
-176 TPAQVPDFK
+176 APAQVPDFK
-185 SLKGDATDNIPGVPG
+185 SLKGDSTDNIPGVPG
-200 VGDKTAARL
+200 VGDKTAGRL
-209 LAGGTTVETLLAGL
+209 LAGGVTVEALLADLNGMS
-223 DGLADARLRAKLA
+223 DARLRAKLA
-236 EHREQIVQSKHIAT
+236 EHREQILSSKHIAT
-250 IATDVDLSLDW
+250 IATDIDLPIDW
-261 AALRRRTPDLD
+261 AALRRHTPDME
-272 RVRALFTDLEFKTLL
+272 RVRALFTDLEFRTLL

-292 ATAAPAEQAPGAYRT
+292 ATAAPADQTRGTYRT
-307 VSAAELGAALA
+307 IAASDLGAVLA
-318 AATQLAIAPVAGE
+318 TATQLAVSPVAEE
-331 GHPFAARLLGVAV
+331 GHPFSARLRGVAL

-350 AVYAEVN
+350 GVYLEI
-357 GGVPAPLARVLER
+357 GGDVPRPLADALER

-375 LSQDVKRDLLL
+375 LSQDVKRDVLL

-397 VFDVGLASYLL
+397 VFDVGLASYAL
-408 DPAKRT
+408 DPAKRS
-414 HTLGG
+414 HTLATAAFDFLHWQLHEG
-419 AAWDFLRWR
+419 AAEP
-428 MHDGAESPAATPHAG
+428 G
-443 RGEGLALGVGPAEAA
+443 GLALGESPAEAA
-458 AEEADAI
+458 GEEADLI
-465 ARLRDVME
+465 VRLRDPME
-473 RGLRTRDV
+473 RGLRTREVD
-481 ERLYR
+481 RLYR
-486 DVDLPLASVLARM
+486 DLDLPLALVLARM

-516 SFRERLDALTR
+516 SFRERLEVLTR

-541 PRQLAFV
+541 PKQLAFV
-548 LFEKLQLPAQKRT
+548 LFEKLQLPAQKKT

-569 EVLEQLAPLSDVVAK
+569 EVLEQLAPLSEVVEK

-597 YVDALPAALHAATG
+597 YVDALPAALHPATG
-611 RLHPTFN
+611 RLHPTYN
-618 QAGSSTGRII
+618 EAGSSTGRIV

-652 AGRPGNVLLSADYS
+652 AGRPGHVLLSADYS

-681 LLEAFRAGRD
+681 LLAAFQEGRD

-702 VASDAVT
+702 VSPDSVT

-722 IAYGITDY
+722 IAYGITDF
-730 GLAVRLRTS
+730 GLAARLKTS

-752 RYGRVAD
+752 RYARVAD
-759 YMRTAVER
+759 YMREAVER
-767 ARRDGYVSTLLGRR
+767 CRRDGDVRTLLGRR
-781 LTVPDIL
+781 LPVPDIL

-824 EFLPRFPDVE
+824 ELLPRFPGVE
-834 MVLQIHDELLFEV
+834 MVLQIHDELLFEM
-847 PAGLVRDV
+847 PKDLVRDV
-855 APEIRRLMAEAFP
+855 APEIRRLMADAYP
-868 LCVPLS
+868 LRVPLPV
-874 ADAGVGPN
+874 DAGIGPN

>member
-1 MPPTDRRTLLLV
+1 MSPAERRTLLLV

-41 GFTTMLLKVLE
+41 GFTTMLFKVLE
-52 EQAPEYV
+52 EQQPGYV
-59 AVAFDR
+59 AVAFDK

-75 AEYKARR
+75 AEYKALR

-90 PQIALAKQVVEAL
+90 PQIAGAKRVVEVL
-103 ELPVFEVT
+103 ELPVFEAA

-121 LVRRAEAGGF
+121 LTRRAEADGF
-131 DVLIVTGDLDALQL
+131 EVLIVTGDLDALQL
-145 VSAHTRVM
+145 VSPHTKVM
-153 MTSRGISETVVYD
+153 MTSRGISDTVVYD
-166 EAGVAAKLGV
+166 EAGVEAKLGV
-176 TPAQVPDFK
+176 RPAQVPDFK
-185 SLKGDATDNIPGVPG
+185 SLKGDSTDNIPGVPG
-200 VGDKTAARL
+200 IGDKTAARI
-209 LAGGTTVETLLAGL
+209 LAGGVTVEKLLSDLNGM
-223 DGLADARLRAKLA
+223 ADARLRAKLE
-236 EHREQIVQSKHIAT
+236 EHREQILSSKHIAT
-250 IATDVDLSLDW
+250 IATDIDLPVDWS
-261 AALRRRTPDLD
+261 ALRRHTPDME
-272 RVRALFTDLEFKTLL
+272 RVRALFTDLEFRTLL

-292 ATAAPAEQAPGAYRT
+292 ATAAPADQTRGAYRAI
-307 VSAAELGAALA
+307 AAPELGAVLA
-318 AATQLAIAPVAGE
+318 NAAQLAVAPVAGE
-331 GHPFAARLLGVAV
+331 GHPFAARLRGIALSA
-344 ATRPGE
+344 RPGE
-350 AVYAEVN
+350 AVYLDLAD
-357 GGVPAPLARVLER
+357 GVPKPLAEALER

-375 LSQDVKRDLLL
+375 FSQDVKRDTLL
-386 LEGAGLAPRGF
+386 LEGAGLTPRGF
-397 VFDVGLASYLL
+397 TFDVGLASFDL
-408 DPAKRT
+408 DAAKRS
-414 HTLGG
+414 HTLAT
-419 AAWDFLRWR
+419 AAFDFLHWQL
-428 MHDGAESPAATPHAG
+428 HGGESGGGPPALEDGLVLQAG
-443 RGEGLALGVGPAEAA
+443 NEPEYAG
-458 AEEADAI
+458 EEADVI
-465 ARLRDVME
+465 VRLHDVME
-473 RGLRTRDV
+473 RGLRTREVDQ
-481 ERLYR
+481 LYR
-486 DVDLPLASVLARM
+486 DLDLPLAFVLAGM
-499 ERVGVAI
+499 ERAGVAI

-516 SFRERLDALTR
+516 SFRERLEVLTR

-541 PRQLAFV
+541 PKQLAYV
-548 LFEKLQLPAQKRT
+548 LFEKLQLPAQKKT

-569 EVLEQLAPLSDVVAK
+569 EVLEQLAPLSEVVAK

-597 YVDALPAALHAATG
+597 YVDALPAALNPKTG
-611 RLHPTFN
+611 RLHPTYN
-618 QAGSSTGRII
+618 QAGSSTGRIV

-652 AGRPGNVLLSADYS
+652 AGRPDNVLLSADYS

-681 LLEAFRAGRD
+681 LLAAFREGRD

-702 VASDAVT
+702 VAPEAVT

-730 GLAVRLRTS
+730 GLATRLRTS
-739 REEARAFMDAYFA
+739 REEARAFMDAYFG
-752 RYGRVAD
+752 RYARVAD
-759 YMRTAVER
+759 YMREAVER
-767 ARRDGYVSTLLGRR
+767 CRRDGDVRTLLGRR
-781 LTVPDIL
+781 LPVPDIL

-824 EFLPRFPDVE
+824 ELLPRFPGVE

-847 PAGLVRDV
+847 PRDLVAEV
-855 APEIRRLMAEAFP
+855 APEIRRLMADAYP
-868 LCVPLS
+868 LRVPLP

>member
-1 MPPTDRRTLLLV
+1 MSSADRRTLLLV

-27 YFTTRDGRPTNAVY
+27 YFTTHDGRPTNAVY
-41 GFTTMLLKVLE
+41 GFTTMILKVLE

-59 AVAFDR
+59 AVAFDK

-75 AEYKARR
+75 AEYKALR

-90 PQIALAKQVVEAL
+90 PQVGLAKRVVDVL
-103 ELPVFEVT
+103 ELPVFEAA

-121 LVRRAEAGGF
+121 LVRRAEADGF

-145 VSAHTRVM
+145 VSPHTKVM
-153 MTSRGISETVVYD
+153 MTSRGITDTVVYD
-166 EAGVAAKLGV
+166 EAGVEAKLGV

-209 LAGGTTVETLLAGL
+209 LSGGATVEALLSGL
-223 DGLADARLRAKLA
+223 NGMTDARLRAKLA
-236 EHREQIVQSKHIAT
+236 EHREQILQSKRIAT
-250 IATDVDLSLDW
+250 IATDVNLPVDW
-261 AALRRRTPDLD
+261 AALRRHTPDME
-272 RVRALFTDLEFKTLL
+272 RVRALFTELEFRTLL

-292 ATAAPAEQAPGAYRT
+292 AAAAPADQTSGTYRT
-307 VSAAELGAALA
+307 IAAGDLTSMLED
-318 AATQLAIAPVAGE
+318 ATQLSIASVAGE
-331 GHPFAARLLGVAV
+331 GHPFAARLRGIALS
-344 ATRPGE
+344 TRAGE
-350 AVYAEVN
+350 AAYLAID
-357 GGVPAPLARVLER
+357 GGVPKPLAQALER

-375 LSQDVKRDLLL
+375 LSQDVKRDVLL

-397 VFDVGLASYLL
+397 VFDVGLASYAL
-408 DPAKRT
+408 DPAKRS
-414 HTLGG
+414 HTLAT
-419 AAWDFLRWR
+419 AAWELLHRQLHEDAPAQ
-428 MHDGAESPAATPHAG
+428 DG
-443 RGEGLALGVGPAEAA
+443 GLALDGGSPAESASA
-458 AEEADAI
+458 EADLI
-465 ARLRDVME
+465 VRLRDVME
-473 RGLRTRDV
+473 RGLRTREV
-481 ERLYR
+481 EGLYR
-486 DVDLPLASVLARM
+486 DLDLPLAVVLARM

-506 DAAALRALSV
+506 DAGALGALSV
-516 SFRERLDALTR
+516 SFRERLEALTA

-541 PRQLAFV
+541 PKQLAFV

-569 EVLEQLAPLSDVVAK
+569 DVLEQLAPLSEVVSK

-597 YVDALPAALHAATG
+597 YVDALPAALHLTTG
-611 RLHPTFN
+611 RLHPTYN
-618 QAGSSTGRII
+618 QGGSSTGRIV

-666 QIELRVLAHITEDPG
+666 QIELRVLAHITGDPG
-681 LLEAFRAGRD
+681 LLAAFQEGRD

-702 VASDAVT
+702 VAPDAVT
-709 AEMRRQ
+709 ADMRRQ

-730 GLAVRLRTS
+730 GLATRLKIS

-752 RYGRVAD
+752 RYAGVAD
-759 YMRTAVER
+759 YMREAVER
-767 ARRDGYVSTLLGRR
+767 CRREGDVRTLLGRR
-781 LTVPDIL
+781 LPVPDIL

-824 EFLPRFPDVE
+824 ELLPRFPDVE

-847 PAGLVRDV
+847 PVELVGEV
-855 APEIRRLMAEAFP
+855 APEIRRLMADAYP
-868 LCVPLS
+868 LRVPLPV
-874 ADAGVGPN
+874 DAGIGPN

>member
-1 MPPTDRRTLLLV
+1 MSSADRRTLLLL

-52 EQAPEYV
+52 EQAPTHV

-75 AEYKARR
+75 AEYKALR

-90 PQIALAKQVVEAL
+90 PQIALAHRVVEVL
-103 ELPVFEVT
+103 ELPIFEVA

-121 LVRRAEAGGF
+121 LVRRAEAAGF
-131 DVLIVTGDLDALQL
+131 ETLIVTGDLDALQL
-145 VSAHTRVM
+145 VSPRTKVM
-153 MTSRGISETVVYD
+153 MTSRGISETVIYD
-166 EAGVAAKLGV
+166 EAGVEAKLGV
-176 TPAQVPDFK
+176 TPVQVPDFK
-185 SLKGDATDNIPGVPG
+185 SLKGDSTDNIPGVPG

-209 LAGGTTVETLLAGL
+209 LAGGVTVEALLADLNGMS
-223 DGLADARLRAKLA
+223 DARLRAKLA
-236 EHREQIVQSKHIAT
+236 EHREQILQSKHIAT
-250 IATDVDLSLDW
+250 IATEVDLPVDW
-261 AALRRRTPDLD
+261 AVLRRHTPDME
-272 RVRALFTDLEFKTLL
+272 RVRAVFTDLEFRTLL

-292 ATAAPAEQAPGAYRT
+292 ATAAPGDQTRGTYRT
-307 VSAAELGAALA
+307 IALSDLGAVLA
-318 AATQLAIAPVAGE
+318 NATQLAVAPVAEE
-331 GHPFAARLLGVAV
+331 GHPFSARLRGIAL

-350 AVYAEVN
+350 AVYLET
-357 GGVPAPLARVLER
+357 GGEISRPLADALER

-375 LSQDVKRDLLL
+375 LSQDVKRDVLL

-397 VFDVGLASYLL
+397 VFDVGLASYAL
-408 DPAKRT
+408 DPAKRS
-414 HTLGG
+414 HTLATAAFDFLHWQLHEG
-419 AAWDFLRWR
+419 AAQPDALVL
-428 MHDGAESPAATPHAG
+428 GES
-443 RGEGLALGVGPAEAA
+443 PAEAA
-458 AEEADAI
+458 GEESDLI
-465 ARLRDVME
+465 VRLRDVME
-473 RGLRTRDV
+473 RGLRTREVD
-481 ERLYR
+481 RLYR
-486 DVDLPLASVLARM
+486 DLDLPLALVLARM

-516 SFRERLDALTR
+516 SFRERLDVLTR

-541 PRQLAFV
+541 PKQLAFV
-548 LFEKLQLPAQKRT
+548 LFEKLQLPAQKKT

-569 EVLEQLAPLSDVVAK
+569 EVLEQLAPLSEVVEK

-597 YVDALPAALHAATG
+597 YVDALPAALHPATG
-611 RLHPTFN
+611 RLHPTYN
-618 QAGSSTGRII
+618 EAGSSTGRIV

-681 LLEAFRAGRD
+681 LLAAFQEGRD

-702 VASDAVT
+702 VAPDAVT

-722 IAYGITDY
+722 IAYGITDF
-730 GLAVRLRTS
+730 GLAARLKTS
-739 REEARAFMDAYFA
+739 REEARAFMDTYFA
-752 RYGRVAD
+752 RYARVAD
-759 YMRTAVER
+759 YMREAVER
-767 ARRDGYVSTLLGRR
+767 CRRDGDVRTLLGRR
-781 LTVPDIL
+781 LPVPDIL

-801 AINAAIQGT
+801 AVNAAIQGT

-824 EFLPRFPDVE
+824 ELLPRFPGVE

-847 PAGLVRDV
+847 PAEMVRDA
-855 APEIRRLMAEAFP
+855 APEIRRLMADAYP
-868 LCVPLS
+868 LRVPLPV
-874 ADAGVGPN
+874 DAGIGPN